1 MPKLGATMLTVFV
14 GLVGTLLSCS
24 PDGGRVDLLVE
35 NGLIVDGTGNPGF
48 YGDVG
53 IRGDTIVKIG
63 NLDGWTAERTLDA
76 SGLVV
81 APGFIDLHTHAD
93 GGLGRPSSNAN
104 LNYLSQGVTTVV
116 TGNCGGSV
124 SLNAEET
131 KAEWESQGIGTN
143 AVFLV
148 GHGNIRAEVMGSEPR
163 EASPEE
169 IEQMKEIAGEAM
181 RNGAWGMSTGFEYI
195 PGRYANAEEV
205 IELTKVVGEFGGVY
219 ASHMRNENALIREAI
234 EENVRIGEETGVPVT
249 VSHFKVTGKSNW
261 GLMKDA
267 VQVIEDAR
275 ARGVEIVADQYPYSQ
290 SAPIGLI
297 QSFLSIP
304 GDMEPFAELRQERRS
319 RDLSDA
325 EAVRLQGRY
334 MEELRK
340 ALSDPEKRARIREE
354 TVVGQPH
361 DPSAVAMWGWEDFTV
376 LVADKNRHLVGTN
389 FVDLPGAEREE
400 IFDLV
405 VELIF
410 DEPDMLYGGGSQSEA
425 DLVHALGQEWVMV
438 SSDGGAGRIVDE
450 SAEPARGHPRA
461 FGSQT
466 RVLRKYVREEGL
478 LTLEEAIRKMTSLPA
493 SFLRLKSRGI
503 LQEGSVADLVIFD
516 PETVRDNA
524 TYADSRRYCS
534 GVEYVIVNGVISI
547 EKGEY
552 LGALNGKLLLL
563 TDNER

>member
-148 GHGNIRAEVMGSEPR
+148 GHGDIRAEVMGSEPR

-169 IEQMKEIAGEAM
+169 IEQMKEIVGEAM

-334 MEELRK
+334 TEELRK

>member
-1 MPKLGATMLTVFV
+1 MPKLGATMLTVLGV
-14 GLVGTLLSCS
+14 LVCTLPSCS
-24 PDGGRVDLLVE
+24 PEGGRVDLLIE
-35 NGLIVDGTGNPGF
+35 NGRIVDGTGNPGF
-48 YGDVG
+48 HGDVG
-53 IRGDTIVKIG
+53 IRGDRIVKIG
-63 NLDGWTAERTLDA
+63 DLDGWTAERTLDA

-81 APGFIDLHTHAD
+81 SPGFIDMHTHAD
-93 GGLGRPSSNAN
+93 GGLGRSSSNAN

-124 SLNAEET
+124 SLNAQET

-143 AVFLV
+143 AVLLV
-148 GHGNIRAEVMGSEPR
+148 GHGDIRAEVMGNEPR
-163 EASPEE
+163 EASPDE
-169 IEQMKEIAGEAM
+169 IEQMKEIAREAM
-181 RNGAWGMSTGFEYI
+181 RNGAWGMSTAFEYI
-195 PGRYANAEEV
+195 PGRYANTGEV
-205 IELTKVVGEFGGVY
+205 IDVTKVVGEFGGVY
-219 ASHMRNENALIREAI
+219 ASHMRNENALIVEAI
-234 EENVRIGEETGVPVT
+234 EENVRIGEETGVPVV

-267 VQVIEDAR
+267 DAR
-275 ARGVEIVADQYPYSQ
+275 ARGVEIVADQYPYPQ

-297 QSFLSIP
+297 RSFLSIP
-304 GDMEPFAELRQERRS
+304 NDMEPFAELRQERRN

-325 EAVRLQGRY
+325 EGVRLQGRY

-340 ALSDPEKRARIREE
+340 ALSDPEKRARIREA

-361 DPSAVAMWGWEDFTV
+361 DPSAVAMWGWEDFSI

-400 IFDLV
+400 IFDIV
-405 VELIF
+405 VELMF
-410 DEPDMLYGGGSQSEA
+410 DEPDMLYGGGSQSET

-450 SAEPARGHPRA
+450 GAEPVRGHPRA

-478 LTLEEAIRKMTSLPA
+478 LTLEEGIRKMTSLPA
-493 SFLRLKSRGI
+493 SFLRLKNRGV

-516 PETVRDNA
+516 PETVWDNA
-524 TYADSRRYCS
+524 TYPDSRRYCS
-534 GVEYVIVNGVISI
+534 GVEYVIVNGVTSI

-552 LGALNGKLLLL
+552 LGALAGKLLLL
-563 TDNER
+563 TDNK